1 MWNERSLYLLNF
13 FEIGQNFLA
22 DNKYNKLKLEDICW
36 EKLNKDLISNE
47 DILNNNYEIK
57 LEKVKKLCPNLIKKI
72 TWSKKEMNNNL
83 YLILSKESNY
93 QLNQKQLVEYF
104 EFIKPSIIR
113 INKKNIEQID
123 KYVNFYTDIL
133 MESSFFKFNISKWK
147 DLKNGLGKFLN
158 TNMTSVKN
166 FSEEL
171 TSVEKFIFL
180 LSNHPKLK
188 QENMKVKLE
197 NGDKLKIFG
206 KINLNEEDNS
216 LYEQMKNE
224 KEKIAKV
231 KKNKI

>member
-1 MWNERSLYLLNF
+1 
-13 FEIGQNFLA
+13 
-22 DNKYNKLKLEDICW
+22 
-36 EKLNKDLISNE
+36 
-47 DILNNNYEIK
+47 
-57 LEKVKKLCPNLIKKI
+57 
-72 TWSKKEMNNNL
+72 MNNNL